1 MEGREGGILLAHL
14 LVFKR
19 MGLFFEVRE
28 SEERKRGSGVRRK
41 RGMVDG
47 YKYLSRPKAG

>member
-1 MEGREGGILLAHL
+1 MAHL
-14 LVFKR
+14 LVFKG
-19 MGLFFEVRE
+19 MCLFFEVRE
-28 SEERKRGSGVRRK
+28 SEERKRGSRVRGK